1 MINLLHRLLSSRAPT
16 IPALLWERAESQLP
30 FLALLDPQQRDRLR
44 TQARLFL
51 AEKEFHAANGM
62 ELTDEI
68 MLMIALQA
76 CLPILNQGLDAYRG
90 WVGVI
95 VYPGEILIP
104 RQEMSEDGV
113 VHEFEDSVLG
123 EAWQD
128 GPVLLS
134 WTPEIQEE
142 EGVNVVIH
150 EFAHKL
156 DMANG
161 DADGFPA
168 LRRDMSRRAWADAF
182 SQAYRD
188 FQDRVVRLERDVPAD
203 ASLPLDPYAAES
215 PAEFFAVTSE
225 AFFEAPDLLQDVYP
239 AVYTQLAL
247 FYQLDLAPRAR
258 ALFAG
263 QG

>member
-1 MINLLHRLLSSRAPT
+1 MFNLLHRLVSNRPPS
-16 IPALLWERAESQLP
+16 IPAVLWERAESRLP
-30 FLALLDPQQRDRLR
+30 FLAFLNPEQRDRLR

-76 CLPILNQGLDAYRG
+76 CLPILNQKLDAYRG

-134 WTPEIQEE
+134 WTPEVQQQ

-161 DADGFPA
+161 EADGFPA
-168 LRRDMSRRAWADAF
+168 LHRDMSRRAWADAF
-182 SQAYRD
+182 LQAYQD
-188 FQDRVVRLERDVPAD
+188 FQGRVERLETDARPDV
-203 ASLPLDPYAAES
+203 SLPLDPYAAES

-225 AFFEAPDLLQDVYP
+225 TFFEAPDLLQEVYP
-239 AVYTQLAL
+239 AVYTQLSL
-247 FYQLDLAPRAR
+247 FYRLDLAPRAR

-263 QG
+263 QR